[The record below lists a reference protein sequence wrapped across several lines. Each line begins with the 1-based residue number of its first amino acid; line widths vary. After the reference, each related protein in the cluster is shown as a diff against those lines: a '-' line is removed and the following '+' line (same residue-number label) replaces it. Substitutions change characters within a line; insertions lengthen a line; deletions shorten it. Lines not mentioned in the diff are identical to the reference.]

1 MRLLH
6 CLIFFTIMLA
16 PIMLSAQTS
25 TTLRDQH
32 VIEDRGTQRTFE
44 IARDELAVVDAN
56 GQSQVQPQAA
66 AASAEAART
75 RAVAL
80 KGDLVVYEAGKPRS
94 ESTRRIARRQIAA
107 RLQPGADSHVIAA
120 ATGLRVIGAHPS
132 AAGFILFEATDSGAA
147 LTSSETLRARADVV
161 SAEPQLA
168 RQQQKRFVP
177 NDTLFAQQ
185 WHLQNTGQGS
195 GVADT
200 DVNVVTMWDSYQ
212 GAGIRIGIVD
222 DGLQTAHPDL
232 SANVDSTND
241 HDWNDGTPDNPNP
254 VVSADFHGTSCA
266 GVAAA
271 RGNNGLGVSGA
282 APEATLVG
290 LRLIGA
296 ATTDSQE
303 AEALGWKNDI
313 IQIKSNSWG
322 PADDGLTLE
331 APGSLTAAALQA
343 AVTSGRGGRGTI
355 FLWAG
360 GNGGH
365 VGDNSNYDGYANNI
379 HTIAIAALANNST
392 QAYYSEPGANLIVTA
407 PSSSNGA
414 TLGIVT
420 TDLTGANGYNTG
432 SVSGELTDN
441 NYTNDFGGTSSATPL
456 AAGCVALMLQ
466 ANPNLGWRDVREILI
481 ATAKKVNPTDADWI
495 TNGGGFHF
503 NHKFGAGLIDTS
515 AAVAA
520 ALTHANLGTHRSTF
534 VTSSTTT
541 SIPDNNA
548 TGITRSFAF
557 TSATVS
563 RVEHVTVKLNVTN
576 VPAGQLDI
584 TLTSPSGTV
593 SRLSES
599 HSDTSNLY
607 TNWTFST
614 VRNWGENPNGSW
626 TLKVADRKAGT
637 TGSLTFAEVTVFGS
651 DGTTV
656 NSAPSVAL
664 TAPTEGQLFAPGV
677 AVDLNATA
685 SDLTATGATG
695 TVTQVEFFNGTS
707 SLGIDTTAPYA
718 LSWTPPADGAYALAA
733 KATDSEGA
741 VGISAAINITVGIP
755 PAELLVEDFA
765 DASSGDNTTT
775 SGSATAWAGNTNFPT
790 VLRAYEAGSAVKLG
804 TSSGT
809 GSITSRTLDL
819 SGNGGSFSVRFDVKG
834 WTTVEGN
841 ITVSV
846 TGLASQTATYTAT
859 RTDSFET
866 KTLNFTG
873 GTPNSTVTLATTA
886 KRAFVDNVS
895 VFSQTGSDV
904 APTVTT
910 GTATSITG
918 TSAILAGTITAIGA
932 ANATERGIY
941 WSTTNGFAN
950 GAGTKVATSGSF
962 GTGTFAETV
971 SGLAAATT
979 YYFKA
984 FATGA
989 GGTGYGSQGSFTTA
1003 GSGSTPT
1010 LALSGA
1016 ALSAFSTT
1024 FGTASASQSF
1034 TVSGSNLISTVT
1046 VTAPSGYEVATTAG
1060 GTYAA
1065 SLSLTPSA
1073 GSLVTTSVF
1082 ARLSATA
1089 TGSPAGDITVASS
1102 GAIAQVKAVS
1112 GTVITGGGGGTTA
1125 LLAGWDFQTPTNG
1138 GTAVAAAPNTPTSL
1152 VANFGSGTLYLN
1164 GTNGASTWV
1173 TATSGNELSAFGGT
1187 AVNAG
1192 TGFSSSTSSPASLAL
1207 IYNGTNGKS
1216 AVFKVNMTGLKD
1228 LVVSYATQR
1237 TSAGFTTQA
1246 WDYSTNGTSW
1256 TSVTALTSI
1265 PTSFATQTLP
1275 TITGLDGAANAYL
1288 RLIVSGATTTAG
1300 NNRLDNIQLMATSA
1314 TASGPVIATGGALT
1328 TVSTTYGI
1336 ASPSPAS
1343 FTIAG
1348 TNLTAGITVTPPAG
1362 FELSTTSASAGYA
1375 GSGAA
1380 ITIGAAGNVSTTTV
1394 HVRLA
1399 STAAVGTYAGNL
1411 VCSSAGA
1418 TAVNVATVSSTV
1430 APAALTITAVD
1441 AARVYGT
1448 ANPTFVLSYN
1458 GFTNGDT
1465 VAVLTS
1471 TPTATTTAVLTSSP
1485 GAYPITITGG
1495 SAANYTL
1502 AYVSGE
1508 LTVSAAPL
1516 APSDVVFHAPANLLQ
1531 DGSPK
1536 VYTVSSAKAQSFSL
1550 SYRGRNETRYG
1561 PASEAPIAAGD
1572 YTLTATSTDVN
1583 YEGSASLD
1591 FTIVASMETF
1601 AQWLADHPGL
1611 ADTSP
1616 SGDAETDGLPNL
1628 IEFFMGLNPGSNDGA
1643 SATVVEK
1650 VGNQFSLVYRRSKSA
1665 IGVTGAVTWTSDLT
1679 TPQPWSS
1686 AGIVDVLVSDEG
1698 AYEIRRAS
1706 VTVGISD
1713 TVKFMHLEVTQP

>member
-1 MRLLH
+1 M
-6 CLIFFTIMLA
+6 A
-16 PIMLSAQTS
+16 LSAQTA

-32 VIEDRGTQRTFE
+32 VIEDRGRQRTFE

-94 ESTRRIARRQIAA
+94 ESTRRIVRRQIAV
-107 RLQPGADSHVIAA
+107 RLQPSTDSQAIAA

-147 LTSSETLRARADVV
+147 LTSAETLRARADVV

-177 NDTLFAQQ
+177 NDTLFTQQ

-195 GVADT
+195 GVANT
-200 DVNVVTMWDSYQ
+200 DVNVISVWDSYK
-212 GAGIRIGIVD
+212 GTGVRIGIVD

-232 SANVDSTND
+232 STNVDSIND
-241 HDWNDGTPDNPNP
+241 HDWNDSTPDNPNP
-254 VVSADFHGTSCA
+254 VLSEDFHGTSCA

-271 RGNNGLGVSGA
+271 RGNNGVGVSGA

-313 IQIKSNSWG
+313 IPIKSNSWG

-331 APGSLTAAALQA
+331 GPGTLTLAALQTA
-343 AVTSGRGGRGTI
+343 TTSGRGGRGTI

-360 GNGGH
+360 GNGRH
-365 VGDNSNYDGYANNI
+365 VGDNSNYDGYANSI
-379 HTIAIAALANNST
+379 YTIAIAALANNST

-407 PSSSNGA
+407 PSSSNGT

-420 TDLTGANGYNTG
+420 TDLTGTNGYNTG
-432 SVSGELTDN
+432 SVSGELSDN

-466 ANPNLGWRDVREILI
+466 ANPNLSWRDVREILI
-481 ATAKKVNPTDADWI
+481 ATARKVNSTDADWI
-495 TNGGGFHF
+495 TNAGGFHF

-520 ALTHANLGTHRSTF
+520 AVTHANLGTHKSSV
-534 VTSSTTT
+534 VTSSTSTA
-541 SIPDNNA
+541 IPDNNA
-548 TGITRSFAF
+548 TGVTRSFAF

-576 VPAGQLDI
+576 VPTGQLEV
-584 TLTSPSGTV
+584 TLMAPSGTV
-593 SRLSES
+593 SRLSET
-599 HSDTSNLY
+599 HNDTSNLY

-614 VRNWGENPNGSW
+614 VRNWGENPNGTW

-637 TGSLTFAEVTVFGS
+637 TGSLTFAEVTVYGS

-656 NSAPSVAL
+656 NSAPRVVL
-664 TAPTEGQLFAPGV
+664 TAPTEGQVFAPGA

-718 LSWTPPADGAYALAA
+718 LSWTPPADGAYALSA

-741 VGISAAINITVGIP
+741 VGTSAAINITVGIP
-755 PAELLVEDFA
+755 PAELLIEEFA

-790 VLRAYEAGSAVKLG
+790 VVRAYEAGSAIKLG

-819 SGNGGSFSVRFDVKG
+819 SGNGGNFSVRFDVKG

-859 RTDSFET
+859 RTGSFET

-873 GTPNSTVTLATTA
+873 GTANSTVTLATTA
-886 KRAFVDNVS
+886 KRAFIDNVL
-895 VFSQTGSDV
+895 VFSQTGGDV

-910 GTATSITG
+910 GTASSITDN
-918 TSAILAGTITAIGA
+918 SATLAGTITAIGA
-932 ANATERGIY
+932 ANVTERGIY

-950 GAGTKVATSGSF
+950 GAGTKVATTGSF
-962 GTGTFAETV
+962 GIGAFTQNV
-971 SGLAAATT
+971 SGLAAGTT

-989 GGTGYGSQGSFTTA
+989 GGTGYGSQGSFTTT
-1003 GSGSTPT
+1003 GSGTTPT
-1010 LALSGA
+1010 LTLSA
-1016 ALSAFSTT
+1016 AVLSAFSTT
-1024 FGTASASQSF
+1024 FGTASTAQSF
-1034 TVSGSNLISTVT
+1034 TVSGSNLISNVS
-1046 VTAPSGYEVATTAG
+1046 VTAPTGYEIATTAG

-1065 SLSLTPSA
+1065 SLWLTPSA
-1073 GSLVTTSVF
+1073 GSLATTSVF
-1082 ARLSATA
+1082 VRLSATA
-1089 TGSPAGDITVASS
+1089 TGSPAGDLSVTSS
-1102 GAIAQVKAVS
+1102 GAVSQLKAVS
-1112 GTVITGGGGGTTA
+1112 GTVTTGGGSGMPA
-1125 LLAGWDFQTPTNG
+1125 VLAGWDFQTTTNG
-1138 GTAVAAAPNTPTSL
+1138 GTTVAAAPNTPTSL

-1164 GTNGASTWV
+1164 GTNGSSTWV
-1173 TATSGNELSAFGGT
+1173 TATSGNELSAFSGT
-1187 AVNAG
+1187 TVNAG
-1192 TGFSSSTSSPASLAL
+1192 TGFSTVTSGTSSLAL
-1207 IYNGTNGKS
+1207 LNSSANGK
-1216 AVFKVNMTGLKD
+1216 AAAFKVNMTGLKD
-1228 LVVSYATQR
+1228 LVVSYATQK
-1237 TSAGFTTQA
+1237 TNTGFSTQV
-1246 WDYSTNGTSW
+1246 WEYSTNGTTW
-1256 TSVTALTSI
+1256 TSLTTLSSL

-1288 RLIVSGATTTAG
+1288 RLTFTGATSLNG
-1300 NNRLDNIQLMATSA
+1300 NNRLDNIQFIATSA
-1314 TASGPVIATGGALT
+1314 TTAGSVIAAGGTLAALN
-1328 TVSTTYGI
+1328 TTYGT
-1336 ASPSPAS
+1336 ASPSTSS
-1343 FTIAG
+1343 FTVVG

-1362 FELSTTSASAGYA
+1362 FELSTTSSSAGYA
-1375 GSGAA
+1375 GSGTA

-1399 STAAVGTYAGNL
+1399 STTAAGSYAGNI
-1411 VCSSAGA
+1411 VCSSTSA
-1418 TAVNVATVSSTV
+1418 TAVNVATVSSIV
-1430 APAALTITAVD
+1430 APAALTITAAD
-1441 AARVYGT
+1441 ATRIYGT

-1465 VAVLTS
+1465 VAAFTS
-1471 TPTATTTAVLTSSP
+1471 TPTATTTAVLTSP
-1485 GAYPITITGG
+1485 AGAYPITVAGG
-1495 SAANYTL
+1495 TAANYALT
-1502 AYVSGE
+1502 YVSGE

-1516 APSDVVFHAPANLLQ
+1516 AQGDVTFHAPASLVQ
-1531 DGSPK
+1531 DGSAK
-1536 VYTVSSAKAQSFSL
+1536 AYTVSSSKAQSFSL

-1561 PASEAPIAAGD
+1561 PTSEAPSAAGD

-1583 YEGSASLD
+1583 YEGGASLD
-1591 FTIVASMETF
+1591 FSIVASTATF

-1616 SGDAETDGLPNL
+1616 DGDAEPDGLPNL
-1628 IEFFMGLNPGSNDGA
+1628 IEFFMGLNPGSNDA
-1643 SATVVEK
+1643 ANATVVEK
-1650 VGNQFSLVYRRSKSA
+1650 IGDQFSLIYRRSKSA
-1665 IGVTGAVTWTSDLT
+1665 TGITGAVTWTSDLT
-1679 TPQPWSS
+1679 TPLPWSS

-1698 AYEIRRAS
+1698 TYEIRRAS
-1706 VTVGISD
+1706 VTIGIND
-1713 TVKFMHLEVTQP
+1713 VAKFLHLEVTQP